1 MSKGGMG
8 NLTKT
13 LALEYAAQKIR
24 VNAIA
29 PGATV
34 TPINEDWVD
43 DPDKKSRCGK
53 PHSHGPTRHFRR
65 NGGSNGVSGL
75 RRSRLHYRADPLHRW
90 RFDPVCGFSETLV
103 GVGGREKGSEGERER
118 ERERGREGEGGERE
132 RGERG
137 RGGREGRAGGIEDR

>member
-1 MSKGGMG
+1 MG

-43 DPDKKSRCGK
+43 DPDKKAVVEK
-53 PHSHGPTRHFRR
+53 PHSHGPSRHFRR

-90 RFDPVCGFSETLV
+90 RVDPVCGFSETLV
-103 GVGGREKGSEGERER
+103 GVGGREKGA
-118 ERERGREGEGGERE
+118 RERGRERGRGGERE

-137 RGGREGRAGGIEDR
+137 RGGREGEGGEREGQGG